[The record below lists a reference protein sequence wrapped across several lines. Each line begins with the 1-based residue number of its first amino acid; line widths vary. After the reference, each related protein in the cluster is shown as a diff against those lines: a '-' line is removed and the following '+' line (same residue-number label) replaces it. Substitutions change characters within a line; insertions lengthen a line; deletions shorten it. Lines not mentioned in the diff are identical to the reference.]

1 MTTTWKFSRRSFL
14 KSTGSAVAAVAA
26 AGVGAPAILHAQTA
40 TLRTTAWGGKWGEV
54 MKGQIIPLFEK
65 EFKCKVETDSAF
77 PYYPKL
83 QATPK
88 NAPLYDVL
96 HTNTS
101 EQWQAVVEGLVEP
114 KLDAKAIP
122 NLADVYAYAVSDK
135 ICGVSAFTSAIG
147 FGYRTDKG
155 LAEPK
160 SWKDLANPKFA
171 GARGSYIIPINS
183 LGQMHLMML
192 GKIYGKGLTDLDAAY
207 KALEQLKPIK
217 TYDFTGGMEKALL
230 SAEVNIGVLHD
241 SGIYRYEGQN
251 QPIAFA
257 APSEGVLSLEQVWNI
272 TPGTKV
278 RELANAYID
287 FILRPDIQKP
297 LSEAVWYSP
306 SNKKVKLDPKYD
318 AKLYNTE
325 AKVAQLIQV
334 DWKWYNERKDDID
347 ARVTR
352 ILRG

>member
-1 MTTTWKFSRRSFL
+1 MTSITQLSRRRLL
-14 KSTGSAVAAVAA
+14 KSASAAAVVTIA
-26 AGVGAPAILHAQTA
+26 APAILHAQTA
-40 TLRTTAWGGKWGEV
+40 TLKTTAWGGKWGEV
-54 MKGQIIPLFEK
+54 MKGEVIPLFEK

-114 KLDAKAIP
+114 KLSAKDIP
-122 NLADVYAYAVSDK
+122 NLADLYPYATSDK

-160 SWKDLANPKFA
+160 SWKDLADPKFA
-171 GARGSYIIPINS
+171 GVRGSYIIPVNS

-217 TYDFTGGMEKALL
+217 MYDFTGGMEKALL

-241 SGIYRYEGQN
+241 SGIYRYDGQN

-278 RELANAYID
+278 RELANAYVN
-287 FILRPDIQKP
+287 FILRPDIQQK
-297 LSEAVWYSP
+297 LAEAVWYSP
-306 SNKKVKLDPKYD
+306 SNKKVKLSAKYSE
-318 AKLYNTE
+318 KLYDTE

-347 ARVTR
+347 ARVTK
-352 ILRG
+352 LLKG

>member
-1 MTTTWKFSRRSFL
+1 MTRKQLSRRDVL
-14 KSTGSAVAAVAA
+14 QAAGIAA
-26 AGVGAPAILHAQTA
+26 AAIGAPAILHAQTA
-40 TLRTTAWGGKWGEV
+40 TLKTTAWGGKWGEV
-54 MKGQIIPLFEK
+54 MKGQVIPAFEK

-101 EQWQAVVEGLVEP
+101 EQWQAGAEGLVEP
-114 KLDAKAIP
+114 KLDVKAIP
-122 NLADVYAYAVSDK
+122 NLADMYPYAVSDK

-155 LAEPK
+155 LPAPK
-160 SWKDLANPKFA
+160 SWKDLADPKYA
-171 GARGSYIIPINS
+171 GARGSYILPVNS

-217 TYDFTGGMEKALL
+217 MYDFTGGMEKALL
-230 SAEVNIGVLHD
+230 SAGVYIGLRPD
-241 SGIYRYEGQN
+241 SAIYRYDGQN

-272 TPGTKV
+272 TPGTKM
-278 RELANAYID
+278 RELANAYVN

-306 SNKKVKLDPKYD
+306 SNKKVKLDAKYD
-318 AKLYNTE
+318 EKLYNTE
-325 AKVAQLIQV
+325 A
-334 DWKWYNERKDDID
+334 
-347 ARVTR
+347 
-352 ILRG
+352 

>member
-1 MTTTWKFSRRSFL
+1 MTHRAKISRRTIL
-14 KSTGSAVAAVAA
+14 KSAGAVAATIS
-26 AGVGAPAILHAQTA
+26 APAIRHAQTA
-40 TLRTTAWGGKWGEV
+40 TLKTTAWGGKWGEV
-54 MKGQIIPLFEK
+54 MKGQVIPAFEK

-101 EQWQAVVEGLVEP
+101 EQWQAVEAGLVEA
-114 KLDAKAIP
+114 KLDPTKIP
-122 NLADVYAYAVSDK
+122 NLKDVYAYAISDK
-135 ICGVSAFTSAIG
+135 IVGVSAFTSAIG

-155 LAEPK
+155 LAKPT
-160 SWKDLANPKFA
+160 SWKDLADSKFA

-192 GKIYGKGLTDLDAAY
+192 GKVYGSGLTDLDAAF

-217 TYDFTGGMEKALL
+217 MYDFTGQMEKALL
-230 SAEVNIGVLHD
+230 SAEVVIGVLHD
-241 SGIYRYEGQN
+241 SGIYRYDGQN

-257 APSEGVLSLEQVWNI
+257 APSEGVLALEQVFTV
-272 TPGTKV
+272 TPGSKV
-278 RELANAYID
+278 KELAYAYID
-287 FILRPDIQKP
+287 FMLRPDIQKP
-297 LSEAVWYSP
+297 LAEAVWYSP
-306 SNKKVKLDPKYD
+306 SNKKVKLDAKYD

-334 DWKWYNERKDDID
+334 DWKWYNERKDEVD
-347 ARVTR
+347 ARVAR
-352 ILRG
+352 LLRT

>member
-1 MTTTWKFSRRSFL
+1 MTNWKLSRRRFL
-14 KSTGSAVAAVAA
+14 QGAGTAAAVTTF
-26 AGVGAPAILHAQTA
+26 GAPAVHAQTPV
-40 TLRTTAWGGKWGEV
+40 LKTTAWGGKWGEV
-54 MKGQIIPLFEK
+54 MKGHIIPALEK
-65 EFKCKVETDSAF
+65 EFKGKIETDSAF

-114 KLDAKAIP
+114 KLDVKAIP
-122 NLADVYAYAVSDK
+122 TLADVYAYAVSDK

-155 LAEPK
+155 LSEPK
-160 SWKDLANPKFA
+160 SWKDLADPKHA
-171 GARGSYIIPINS
+171 GTRGSYIIPVNS

-217 TYDFTGGMEKALL
+217 MYDFTGGMEKALL
-230 SAEVNIGVLHD
+230 SAEVHIGVLHD
-241 SGIYRYEGQN
+241 SGIYRYDGQN

-257 APSEGVLSLEQVWNI
+257 APSEGVLALEQVWNV

-287 FILRPDIQKP
+287 FILRPDVQKP
-297 LSEAVWYSP
+297 LAEAVWYSP
-306 SNKKVKLDPKYD
+306 SNKKVKLDAKYD
-318 AKLYNTE
+318 EKLYNTE
-325 AKVAQLIQV
+325 AKIAQLIQV

-347 ARVTR
+347 ARVAR